1 MNYEESVAYLEQAAS
16 FGIKPGLERIEAMLK
31 KLGNPETA
39 YKVIHVTGTN
49 GKGSVVAMITS
60 VLENAQLRVGRY
72 ISPHLLDY
80 TERIYICG
88 HDISR
93 EDFAKAATVVRK
105 AAEEIIADG
114 VEAPTE
120 FELLTAMAFW
130 YFKEQK
136 VDYAVMEVGMGG
148 LYDSTNVILPVVS
161 VITNVAMDHM
171 KYLGNTLQEIAHQ
184 KAGII
189 KEGIPVVTAAQH
201 VALKQLKKEAHEK
214 KSRIY
219 FYGRDF
225 EIDSRNPWKHGQVVT
240 VKRKDMPKEL
250 EKSLLFVPFVG
261 AHQAVNAAVATMALS
276 IIMKQDDR
284 VNEND
289 LREGLARTRWQGRF
303 EIHDVKGVTYIMDGA
318 HNPAGAEA
326 LMEAL
331 EEQYPDKRRLFVF
344 TSLADKDTETVI
356 QLLIRKGDKVFA
368 CEAPTPRTRKSE
380 EIGAMIK
387 AQKID
392 AAFMAEPS
400 VKAALEDATKEA
412 GAGDIVLICGSLYIL
427 GDAIRFIEE
436 KEMEAAKEKK

>member
-368 CEAPTPRTRKSE
+368 CEAPPPRTRKPE

>member
-93 EDFAKAATVVRK
+93 EDFAKAATVVRE

-261 AHQAVNAAVATMALS
+261 AHQAVNAAVATMVLS

-368 CEAPTPRTRKSE
+368 CEAPTHRTRKPE

>member
-368 CEAPTPRTRKSE
+368 CEAPTPRTREPE

>member
-161 VITNVAMDHM
+161 VITNVAIDHM

-214 KSRIY
+214 NPESISTAGILKLIP
-219 FYGRDF
+219 
-225 EIDSRNPWKHGQVVT
+225 EIPGN
-240 VKRKDMPKEL
+240 M
-250 EKSLLFVPFVG
+250 
-261 AHQAVNAAVATMALS
+261 
-276 IIMKQDDR
+276 DR
-284 VNEND
+284 
-289 LREGLARTRWQGRF
+289 
-303 EIHDVKGVTYIMDGA
+303 
-318 HNPAGAEA
+318 
-326 LMEAL
+326 
-331 EEQYPDKRRLFVF
+331 
-344 TSLADKDTETVI
+344 
-356 QLLIRKGDKVFA
+356 
-368 CEAPTPRTRKSE
+368 
-380 EIGAMIK
+380 
-387 AQKID
+387 
-392 AAFMAEPS
+392 
-400 VKAALEDATKEA
+400 
-412 GAGDIVLICGSLYIL
+412 
-427 GDAIRFIEE
+427 
-436 KEMEAAKEKK
+436 

>member
-331 EEQYPDKRRLFVF
+331 GEQYPDKRRLFVF

-368 CEAPTPRTRKSE
+368 CEAPPPRTRKPE

>member
-368 CEAPTPRTRKSE
+368 CEAPTPRARKPE

>member
-368 CEAPTPRTRKSE
+368 CEAPTSRTRKPE

>member
-368 CEAPTPRTRKSE
+368 CEAPIPRTRKPE